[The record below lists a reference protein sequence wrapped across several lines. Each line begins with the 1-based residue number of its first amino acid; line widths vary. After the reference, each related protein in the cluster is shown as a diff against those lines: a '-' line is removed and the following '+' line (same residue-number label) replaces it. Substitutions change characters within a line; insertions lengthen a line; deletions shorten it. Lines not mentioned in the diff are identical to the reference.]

1 MLKTLLRIK
10 FFIFLIL
17 LICQHLQ
24 VDAKSSLVLRE
35 RNKIYEVSNSFF
47 TVFEDTSGSM
57 SFPQVNET
65 VKSFKSSKTK
75 FFKNKNTTST
85 YWYKFTLKNSSDII
99 NNWLLVSYNYSIK
112 EVDVYVVDKNGN
124 LTLQPHDEN
133 TILSERL
140 IYHKQP
146 TFYLDIKHGE
156 EATVFIRTVH
166 SSQSD
171 FEFAIYSNYHFS
183 SFFFKEYFWFGMFYG
198 ILAFLI
204 VFALVSYFISPN
216 TLQLFFV
223 FLVLS
228 QAIFMLFRDGNG
240 VIFLIPDMPHLS
252 DLMKNVSRTIFSMSL
267 IIYCIVFLK
276 IKKQDIVFKLLVAIL
291 ALRVGLFF
299 GSLVWQEVIIKPFEF
314 ITVTICL
321 IVSILKYNNGR
332 TTTHQLIIGLGIL
345 WITFLPY
352 FLNFI
357 GIIDQQPFY
366 FFALY
371 YGIVSELIFITLAT
385 GDNIKQLRL
394 EVQYKEKV
402 NKELEQKIEERTSKI
417 ASQQQLILQ
426 QSEEINEFMYLA
438 SHDIKGPIRSIKG
451 LSEIGMIDDKDK
463 NQYFERIK
471 STSETLGIAVN
482 DLIHFIKMENIL
494 EIKNELIDLN
504 QVHAEIFRNL
514 EGLPLFDKINITT
527 NFNPTSILISD
538 KKLFASIYQNLFE
551 NAIKYQDQTKSSSNL
566 NIRSYTLANE
576 IKVVFEDNG
585 LGIETNANSKV
596 FDMFYKN
603 SKVEGSSGLGL
614 YIVKVSM
621 KKLGGSIQL
630 ESKLGEGSTFFL
642 SFPSSK

>member
-1 MLKTLLRIK
+1 MKALYRIK
-10 FFIFLIL
+10 AGIFLL
-17 LICQHLQ
+17 LSFYLPYQTE
-24 VDAKSSLVLRE
+24 AKTSLVLRE

-47 TVFEDTSGSM
+47 TVLEDTSGVM
-57 SFPQVNET
+57 SFSQVNDAEEQ
-65 VKSFKSSKTK
+65 FKPSKTK
-75 FFKNKNTTST
+75 FFRNKNTNYT
-85 YWYKFTLKNSSDII
+85 YWYKFKLKNSSDII
-99 NNWLLVSYNYSIK
+99 NNWLLVSYNYAVK
-112 EVDVYVVDKNGN
+112 EIDVYVVDQDGN
-124 LTLQPHDEN
+124 LSLQPHDEN

-183 SFFFKEYFWFGMFYG
+183 SYFFKEYFWFGMFYG
-198 ILAFLI
+198 VLAFLV
-204 VFALVSYFISPN
+204 VFALVSFFISPN
-216 TLQLFFV
+216 TLQLYFV

-240 VIFLIPDMPHLS
+240 VIFLIPDTPYLS
-252 DLMKNVSRTIFSMSL
+252 DLMKNMSRTFFSASL

-276 IKKQDIVFKLLVAIL
+276 LRKQDIVLKLLIAVL

-299 GSLVWQEVIIKPFEF
+299 GSLIWPEVIIKPFEF

-321 IVSILKYNNGR
+321 IASLLKYNNGR
-332 TTTHQLIIGLGIL
+332 ATTHQLIIGLGIL

-357 GIIDQQPFY
+357 GVIDQHPFY

-371 YGIVSELIFITLAT
+371 YGIVSELIFVTLAT

-394 EVQYKEKV
+394 DVQYKELI
-402 NKELEQKIEERTSKI
+402 NLELEKKVEERTSKLEL
-417 ASQQQLILQ
+417 QKQLVLQ

-451 LSEIGMIDDKDK
+451 LAELGMIDDNDK

-471 STSETLGIAVN
+471 STSETLGLAVN

-494 EIKNELIDLN
+494 EIKNEAIDLN
-504 QVHAEIFRNL
+504 QVHTEISRNL
-514 EGLPLFDKINITT
+514 EGLPQFNSLSIST
-527 NFNPTSILISD
+527 NFNSEAILISD
-538 KKLFASIYQNLFE
+538 KKLFYSIYQNLFE
-551 NAIKYQDQTKSSSNL
+551 NAVKYQDSAKSSHNL
-566 NIRSYTLANE
+566 NIKFYASNKMLHL
-576 IKVVFEDNG
+576 IFEDNG
-585 LGIETNANSKV
+585 LGIETNSNSKV

-614 YIVKVSM
+614 YIVKASI
-621 KKLGGSIQL
+621 KKLGGTIQL
-630 ESKLGEGSTFFL
+630 ESKSGEGSKFIVSLPIL
-642 SFPSSK
+642 S